1 MRIRLAATAC
11 LLLPLAGCGSKISGA
26 PVPAPPPPLKASIT
40 TVDIREWVDDGK
52 GLRFAVEKIEVDPG
66 CTAKNPLPLEPGRHL
81 VVLTV
86 SVETGPEFVKKSDT
100 PVWDTFR
107 AYGPSGFDTEVS
119 SAGPRCL
126 PQSESIHTKSPEPNG
141 KYRGK
146 VVVETS
152 ATEGM
157 IVHKDWKWK
166 FPS

>member
-11 LLLPLAGCGSKISGA
+11 LLLLAGCGSTVAGTPA
-26 PVPAPPPPLKASIT
+26 PAPPPPLKPSIK
-40 TVDIREWVDDGK
+40 TVDIGEWVDDGK
-52 GLRFAVEKIEVDPG
+52 DLRFVVEKIEVDPG

-86 SVETGPEFVKKSDT
+86 HVKTGPGFDKKSNT
-100 PVWDTFR
+100 PVWDIFL
-107 AYGPSGFDTEVS
+107 AYGPAGFDTEVG

-126 PQSESIHTKSPEPNG
+126 EMSESIHGQSPKPGGE
-141 KYRGK
+141 YRGK
-146 VVVETS
+146 IVVETS

-157 IVHKDWKWK
+157 IIHKDWKWK